1 MVLYRLVA
9 AIVAMISSIWGS
21 SSSTATAQNVR
32 EPAATFAGTFKKA
45 DTKRSVFYI
54 EMSDGN
60 TMEFRLTR
68 KTQIRG
74 KKGTSTWKI
83 EELEDGDTVEVEG
96 RRVLREVVAESITV
110 TLRARD
116 AAK

>member
-21 SSSTATAQNVR
+21 SSTSVAQNVR

-96 RRVLREVVAESITV
+96 RRVLREVVAETITV